1 MQPVQSLR
9 VGAGGLPVIPPGREP
24 APGPPGS
31 LPLPGPSAFPPQ
43 LSLPQAAER
52 LRAGCLSPSAR
63 RGLEEKGDSGEQGVG
78 SLQWDPGAKS
88 RAFQCFS
95 FICEI

>member
-43 LSLPQAAER
+43 LSLPQAAEGLEAEGWLPVSFCQER
-52 LRAGCLSPSAR
+52 PGRE
-63 RGLEEKGDSGEQGVG
+63 RGLWGAGSWEPPVG
-78 SLQWDPGAKS
+78 SGCQKQSLSMLQLYM
-88 RAFQCFS
+88 
-95 FICEI
+95 